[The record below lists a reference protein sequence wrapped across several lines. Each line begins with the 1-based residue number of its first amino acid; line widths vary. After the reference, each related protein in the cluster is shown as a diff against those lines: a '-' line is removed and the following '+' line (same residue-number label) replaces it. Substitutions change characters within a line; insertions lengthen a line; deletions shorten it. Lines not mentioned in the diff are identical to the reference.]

1 MLSSSLTGPH
11 ASESPI
17 HDSVRSAIP
26 RRPSPETLACNQGFQ
41 DDRAFCNI
49 VHRANSLKS
58 SGPKSTERTRLNAT
72 RHGLRSELPE
82 VEADRSPEF
91 ERRRAKWEPIFQ
103 PDGDD
108 GDWALDRAVSASLR
122 IERCE
127 RSVDQ
132 LCDDT
137 AERARLTWAE
147 DRAVE
152 AATVFGRLDKD
163 PTLASF
169 QLQTTAAG
177 AGLMVEAWLVLI
189 GALDQRDWSEAE
201 RSKALDLLGIA
212 HDQRGG
218 RTLVDDPDAAD
229 PIASRRDLASEEVE
243 RLEALREEALV
254 PLDQSARRR
263 ALTGDSAL
271 LSKPAK
277 LLLRYERDAWR
288 RYREAIK
295 ELKAPKP
302 TAVALSSAVLP
313 PPLVIEPPK
322 PQPRPATPPKP
333 SAEEQERRAV
343 LAEAKQILAR
353 YGVKPTAPTVP
364 DEDDAWL
371 DTLEARI
378 EALPTLE
385 AS

>member
-1 MLSSSLTGPH
+1 MATERQIAANRKNAARSTG
-11 ASESPI
+11 
-17 HDSVRSAIP
+17 
-26 RRPSPETLACNQGFQ
+26 PSPESLA
-41 DDRAFCNI
+41 
-49 VHRANSLKS
+49 
-58 SGPKSTERTRLNAT
+58 RTRLNAT
-72 RHGLRSELPE
+72 RHGLCGTLPE
-82 VEADRSPEF
+82 VEAERSPEF
-91 ERRRAKWEPIFQ
+91 EDRRAKWEPAFQ
-103 PDGDD
+103 PEGEPAN
-108 GDWALDRAVSASLR
+108 WALDRVVSASLR

-152 AATVFGRLDKD
+152 AATVFSRLEKD

-189 GALDQRDWSEAE
+189 GALDQGDWSESE

-212 HDQRGG
+212 HDQRSG

-229 PIASRRDLASEEVE
+229 PIAFRRDLASEEVA
-243 RLEALREEALV
+243 RLEALREEALI

-263 ALTGDSAL
+263 AMTGDSAL

-288 RYREAIK
+288 RYRESIR

-302 TAVALSSAVLP
+302 TPVPLSSAILP
-313 PPLVIEPPK
+313 PRLVIEPPK
-322 PQPRPATPPKP
+322 PRQQPAVPPKP
-333 SAEEQERRAV
+333 SAEEQERRTV
-343 LAEAKQILAR
+343 LAEAKQILAQ

-371 DTLEARI
+371 DALEARI
-378 EALPTLE
+378 EALPAAPSVVTERSQLGGV
-385 AS
+385 AVGLGS

>member
-1 MLSSSLTGPH
+1 MATERQI
-11 ASESPI
+11 AANRKNAE
-17 HDSVRSAIP
+17 RS
-26 RRPSPETLACNQGFQ
+26 T
-41 DDRAFCNI
+41 
-49 VHRANSLKS
+49 
-58 SGPKSTERTRLNAT
+58 GPKSTERTRLNAT

-82 VEADRSPEF
+82 AEAERSPEF
-91 ERRRAKWEPIFQ
+91 EQRRAKWEPIFQ
-103 PDGDD
+103 PEGDD
-108 GDWALDRAVSASLR
+108 GDWALDRVVAASLR

-147 DRAVE
+147 DRVVE
-152 AATVFGRLDKD
+152 AATVFGRLDQD

-177 AGLMVEAWLVLI
+177 AGLMVEAWLALI
-189 GALDQRDWSEAE
+189 GALEKGDWSESE

-212 HDQRGG
+212 HDQRSG

-229 PIASRRDLASEEVE
+229 PIASRRDLANEEVE
-243 RLEALREEALV
+243 RLEALREEALI

-288 RYREAIK
+288 RYRDAIQ

-302 TAVALSSAVLP
+302 TPVPLSSAILP

-322 PQPRPATPPKP
+322 PRQQPAVPPKP

-343 LAEAKQILAR
+343 LAEAKQILAQ

-364 DEDDAWL
+364 DADDAWL
-371 DTLEARI
+371 DALESRI
-378 EALPTLE
+378 EALPDARGSVTERSQL
-385 AS
+385 ANFAVGLGS